1 MKKTVYFLVMIY
13 MIFAKNFS
21 GFIIEEESGNPI
33 SDVELILSSNNKFIS
48 SSDLDGRFIFDL
60 KNNSDSI
67 IFSHLGYKNKKISI
81 SDLSNKIYLKKDM
94 LYADLVEI
102 TSSRK
107 ETRLSDSPTLT
118 YVISEKDLQSTAG
131 IDFYQSLQ
139 MIIPNI
145 MVSPDFHGT
154 NLKIQG
160 LDSEYILILVDGDRI
175 AGNTVGNIDFSK
187 FNVDQ
192 IKRIEVLKGNAS
204 TLYGSNAIGGV
215 INIITKDT
223 QNQQSKININTKYGN
238 YNTINN
244 SLSLNTFFN
253 KISSKT
259 DFLIKSSDGYK
270 FETLDSLSLR
280 KRKFKDYNIS
290 QSFKYKKNDLS
301 IELSGNYYKH
311 DWYRFL
317 LTQPYEQPEQNDRK
331 QYESF
336 SVKLKEKNHLSTI
349 NGHYNFSYTFD
360 KYKKYHVIDADYTT
374 NNDDISYD
382 WTNHSVEQISSL
394 LYLFKNQLNLTLG
407 LDIINEKGESFDIV
421 IEDEMILESEL
432 GDLYSKTFNTY
443 ALFAQSQYTFSENL
457 NIFFG
462 TRYTAHNQ
470 FDNRFTSQL
479 TTKYSLED
487 NHFRF
492 NIGQGYRTPNIYELY
507 YDWNHYDAFEVKGN
521 PLLQPENSLNVSFS
535 YQKLEKKWNF
545 MILIQRNLIENMIA
559 ERRDEIGDFYYEN
572 YNKTSVNS
580 LETNFG
586 IDLDVIHCELNYNFT
601 RVIDEIEYNRLPDIS
616 EHIVNFNMSKNF
628 NEAISFDLF
637 PRINYDVFNYVD
649 LLENISILANLN
661 YYGKKTIKA
670 PTSGSETFV
679 PSYYQANISMI
690 KNGLLNIPY
699 LNNMN
704 LKLAINNLF
713 DYTNFDD
720 TTFQSPGRTYFVEVS
735 FKHDFK

>member
-1 MKKTVYFLVMIY
+1 MKKIIYIILVYV
-13 MIFAKNFS
+13 IFSQNFD
-21 GFIIEEESGNPI
+21 GYILDEESGKHIEN
-33 SDVELILSSNNKFIS
+33 VEIILSSNQELITNSKTDGYFIIS
-48 SSDLDGRFIFDL
+48 ID
-60 KNNSDSI
+60 NSKKDSI
-67 IFSHLGYKNKKISI
+67 LFNHIAYSNKIVLISN
-81 SDLSNKIYLKKDM
+81 LKNKIYLKKNV
-94 LYADLVEI
+94 LYGDVVEV

-118 YVISEKDLQSTAG
+118 YVISEKDLESTAA

-145 MVSPDFHGT
+145 MFTPDYHGT

-192 IKRIEVLKGNAS
+192 IKKIEVLKGNAS

-215 INIITKDT
+215 INIITKPI
-223 QNQQSKININTKYGN
+223 QNQKNKFRINSKYGT
-238 YNTINN
+238 YNTFNN
-244 SLSLNTFFN
+244 SLSLNTSFN
-253 KISSKT
+253 KIASRT

-270 FETLDSLSLR
+270 FESVETDTLR

-290 QSFKYKKNDLS
+290 QTFKYKKNDLS

-317 LTQPYEQPEQNDRK
+317 LNQPYEQPERNHRK

-336 SVKLKEKNHLSTI
+336 SIKLKEKNHLSTI
-349 NGHYNFSYTFD
+349 NGYYNFSYTFD
-360 KYKKYHVIDADYTT
+360 EYKKYHVIDADYTT
-374 NNDDISYD
+374 NNDDTLYD
-382 WTNHSVEQISSL
+382 WTNHSVEQISFL

-421 IEDEMILESEL
+421 IENEIILESEL

-487 NHFRF
+487 NHFRL
-492 NIGQGYRTPNIYELY
+492 NIGQGYRVPNIYELY
-507 YDWNHYDAFEVKGN
+507 YDWNHYEGFEIKGN
-521 PLLQPENSLNVSFS
+521 PLLESENSLNVNLS
-535 YQKLEKKWNF
+535 YQRLSKNWNF
-545 MILIQRNLIENMIA
+545 MIILQRNMIDNMIA
-559 ERRDEIGDFYYEN
+559 EKRYDNGDFYYEN
-572 YNKTSVNS
+572 YDKTSVNS
-580 LETNFG
+580 FESNFG
-586 IDLDVIHCELNYNFT
+586 LELNNINYELSYNFT

-616 EHIVNFNMSKNF
+616 EHIVNFNMSKIFKYN
-628 NEAISFDLF
+628 I
-637 PRINYDVFNYVD
+637 I
-649 LLENISILANLN
+649 LLGNIN
-661 YYGKKTIKA
+661 YYGEKTIVT
-670 PTSGSETFV
+670 PTSGSEIV
-679 PSYYQANISMI
+679 IPNYYQANISMI
-690 KNGLLNIPY
+690 KNGLLDISY
-699 LNNMN
+699 LKDMN

-720 TTFQSPGRTYFVEVS
+720 ATFQSPGRTYFMEVS
-735 FKHDFK
+735 FKYDFK